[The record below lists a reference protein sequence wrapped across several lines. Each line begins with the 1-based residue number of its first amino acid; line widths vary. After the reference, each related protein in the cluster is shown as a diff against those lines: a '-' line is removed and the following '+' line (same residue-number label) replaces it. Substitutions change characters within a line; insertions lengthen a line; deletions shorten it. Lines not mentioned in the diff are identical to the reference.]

1 MAAVE
6 LHELVDPAHTVLCV
20 VECQNGV
27 IGAESALPALAE
39 AATGML
45 PALAALVGAARE
57 AGVKVVHATAQ
68 VFPDRWGAN
77 DNARLFGVARR
88 SPVQRVAETA
98 AAEPVPELGYDPA
111 TDVVVPRFHGLSPFS
126 STELEH
132 LLRNEGIT
140 TVVLAGVSLNVAIPN
155 AAFDLVNAGFQAVVA
170 TDCVVATPPE
180 YGELVLANTL
190 AYVGTLAGSEELAS
204 AWRA

>member
-1 MAAVE
+1 M
-6 LHELVDPAHTVLCV
+6 
-20 VECQNGV
+20 
-27 IGAESALPALAE
+27 
-39 AATGML
+39 
-45 PALAALVGAARE
+45 
-57 AGVKVVHATAQ
+57 
-68 VFPDRWGAN
+68 
-77 DNARLFGVARR
+77 
-88 SPVQRVAETA
+88 

-126 STELEH
+126 GTELEH

-170 TDCVVATPPE
+170 PDCVVSTPLE